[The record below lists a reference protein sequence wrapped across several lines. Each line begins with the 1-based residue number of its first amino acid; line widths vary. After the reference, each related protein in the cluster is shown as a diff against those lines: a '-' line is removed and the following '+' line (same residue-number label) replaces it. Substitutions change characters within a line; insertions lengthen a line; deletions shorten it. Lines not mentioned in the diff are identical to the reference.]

1 MVQFVRNIM
10 IYRGIGVLYVFTV
23 ICVVL
28 LVCIQVL
35 IAIPPQGSD
44 AVTATMN
51 QAVGGLL
58 GLLGII
64 IGFICGKKDSEQ
76 RAGDRPGQSAEVKQ

>member
-1 MVQFVRNIM
+1 MVQFVKNIM
-10 IYRGIGVLYVFTV
+10 LYRGLGVLYVFTTL
-23 ICVVL
+23 CAVL
-28 LVCIQVL
+28 MVCIQVL

-51 QAVGGLL
+51 QAVGGVL

-64 IGFICGKKDSEQ
+64 VGFICGKKDGEQ
-76 RAGDRPGQSAEVKQ
+76 RASDRAGSQTEGK